1 MFSKYAVFLLIVLSS
16 ALAKAEHLTDIRVG
30 VLSYGTVNWEMD
42 TIKHHGLDHA
52 NGVNLVA
59 VKLTSKNAAAIA
71 LQSNAVDVI
80 LTDLFWVLK
89 QQGDYVIQPTHQLT
103 GGIYVKD
110 SDTSLS
116 DIKTL
121 GVAGGANDKNLLV
134 FKAYLANRELPLPEQ
149 VKFAAPPL
157 LNQLI
162 SKGQFD
168 AAMNFWHYNARL
180 SAKGFVNILPTS
192 EMLSELGVNQSV
204 PLLGWVFGHQFA
216 TESVDVL
223 EGFLQASQLAKQRL
237 LSDAAEW
244 QRLRPIMRVD
254 TDEDFDALVSHYKK
268 TVLTQRSD
276 NTLEAAKSLF
286 LLVKN
291 LDNQTVFPDD
301 FQFPDNVFYR
311 SNTSE
316 ATNMSGTK

>member
-1 MFSKYAVFLLIVLSS
+1 MLS
-16 ALAKAEHLTDIRVG
+16 ALAKAEHLTDIKVG

-89 QQGDYVIQPTHQLT
+89 QQGDYVMQPTHRLT

-110 SDTSLS
+110 SNIALS

-134 FKAYLANRELPLPEQ
+134 FKAYLANLEQPLPEQ

-157 LNQLI
+157 LNQMI

-180 SAKGFVNILPTS
+180 SAKGFVNVLPTS
-192 EMLSELGVNQSV
+192 EMLSELGISQSV
-204 PLLGWVFGHQFA
+204 PLLGWVFAHQFA
-216 TESVDVL
+216 TESADVID
-223 EGFLQASQLAKQRL
+223 GFLQASQLAKQRL
-237 LSDAAEW
+237 LSDATEW
-244 QRLRPIMRVD
+244 QRLRPLMRVD

-268 TVLTQRSD
+268 TVLTQHPD
-276 NTLEAAKSLF
+276 NSLEAAKRLF

-291 LDNQTVFPDD
+291 LDNQTVFPDN
-301 FQFPDNVFYR
+301 FQFPDNVLYR
-311 SNTSE
+311 KKQSKVIDIPE
-316 ATNMSGTK
+316 TK